1 MRYLLFLTFAAA
13 FIAVIACAKPIANAS
28 NTTIAANGSVPA
40 ATPPPPP
47 VATPDDAPRITLAD
61 AKKAFDEGN
70 AYIVDAR
77 AESVYKDEHI
87 KGAVNIPS
95 GTLDDHLKE
104 LPTNKKIIVYCS

>member
-13 FIAVIACAKPIANAS
+13 FIAVIACAKPAADAS
-28 NTTIAANGSVPA
+28 NTTVAANSLAPQPALTPTPVPSEE
-40 ATPPPPP
+40 
-47 VATPDDAPRITLAD
+47 VPRISLAD

-87 KGAVNIPS
+87 KGAVNITS
-95 GTLDDHLKE
+95 GTLDHHLKE